1 MYFLGAW
8 WLAAKSV
15 KDLNTNS
22 YTHQKYGM
30 ESSTLRG
37 CVWDRSEFYEN
48 SWELSSRYLKIFSNT
63 PKSGVEV
70 GNRESRIVL
79 LANISN

>member
-1 MYFLGAW
+1 
-8 WLAAKSV
+8 
-15 KDLNTNS
+15 
-22 YTHQKYGM
+22 M

-37 CVWDRSEFYEN
+37 CVWDRSEFHDN
-48 SWELSSRYLKIFSNT
+48 SWELSSRYLKIFSNI

-70 GNRESRIVL
+70 GNLESRIVL

>member
-8 WLAAKSV
+8 WQNPQSA
-15 KDLNTNS
+15 KDLNTNN
-22 YTHQKYGM
+22 YAHQKYGM

-37 CVWDRSEFYEN
+37 CVWDRSEFHEN
-48 SWELSSRYLKIFSNT
+48 SWELSSRYLKIFSNI

-70 GNRESRIVL
+70 GNLESRIVL